1 MAISSSSPCGVI
13 EILIYTNKNHNVSK
27 IVIYFEYFKVFIHLF
42 LQSKWVAAAKVN
54 AKQYLQFID
63 KKVRGCQGICWQ
75 CQK

>member
-1 MAISSSSPCGVI
+1 MAISSSSPCTVI
-13 EILIYTNKNHNVSK
+13 EILIYTHKNH
-27 IVIYFEYFKVFIHLF
+27 VIYFEYFKVFIHLF

-63 KKVRGCQGICWQ
+63 NNLRGCQGICWQ